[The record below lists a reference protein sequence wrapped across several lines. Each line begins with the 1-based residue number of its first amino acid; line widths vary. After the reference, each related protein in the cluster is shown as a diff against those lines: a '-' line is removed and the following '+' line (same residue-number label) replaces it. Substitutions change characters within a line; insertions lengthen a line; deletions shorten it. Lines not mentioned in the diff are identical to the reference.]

1 MIRYI
6 EHCAQDMP
14 LIFIAVLVLILFLVI
29 AAYVGFYAMENSH
42 GLNLIY
48 GKPETFKK
56 RKKPGRW

>member
-1 MIRYI
+1 
-6 EHCAQDMP
+6 MP